1 VERRELLSPR
11 TRRAFREHLV
21 GWPLRA
27 IEELFEN
34 EGLQPG
40 QGSPAVTGQRRSLV
54 ERYYTAVDW
63 TSPQD
68 VARVLRAYEQVLAH
82 ADLPAPTYGQLK
94 RHLEWDGY
102 RLDATGRLRT
112 PPAAE
117 LDALPLATLD
127 DPAAIYDHIDRI
139 GRVMDTDPAQAIS
152 GARALIEAT
161 TKLVLNQLGVAYD
174 EHADVPA
181 LVKAAQKALGL
192 HPETLA
198 PTGKGSETVRRILS
212 NLSQVAVGVAELR
225 NQYGPDHGR
234 TQVTV
239 LSPRHAH
246 LAVGC
251 ASTYSRLLLE
261 TLADPDAPWR
271 RTAASP

>member
-1 VERRELLSPR
+1 VGRRELVSPR
-11 TRRAFREHLV
+11 TRRAFREYLV
-21 GWPLRA
+21 DWPLQA
-27 IEELFEN
+27 IEDLFEN
-34 EGLQPG
+34 EGLRPG

-54 ERYYTAVDW
+54 ERYYAAVDW

-68 VARVLRAYEQVLAH
+68 VRKVLRAYEHILADD
-82 ADLPAPTYGQLK
+82 DLPAPTYGQLK

-117 LDALPLATLD
+117 LDALPLAALD

-139 GRVMDTDPAQAIS
+139 GRVMDADPAQAIS

-198 PTGKGSETVRRILS
+198 PTGKGSETVRRLLS
-212 NLSQVAVGVAELR
+212 NLSQVAIGVAELR
-225 NQYGPDHGR
+225 NEYGPDHGR
-234 TQVTV
+234 TRVAV

-251 ASTYSRLLLE
+251 AGTYCRLLLE

-271 RTAASP
+271 RAAASP

>member
-1 VERRELLSPR
+1 
-11 TRRAFREHLV
+11 
-21 GWPLRA
+21 
-27 IEELFEN
+27 
-34 EGLQPG
+34 
-40 QGSPAVTGQRRSLV
+40 
-54 ERYYTAVDW
+54 
-63 TSPQD
+63 
-68 VARVLRAYEQVLAH
+68 H
-82 ADLPAPTYGQLK
+82 ADLPAATYGQLK

-117 LDALPLATLD
+117 LDALPLAALD

-271 RTAASP
+271 RAAASP